1 MQTASEEPC
10 ATRGNGPIIA
20 AMPLYNEEETVGSVV
35 LQAKR
40 HVDKV
45 LCLDDGSSDASA
57 RIARKC
63 GAQVHQHRY
72 NRGYGGALKSI
83 FSIAREQDVEAL
95 VILDSDGQHD
105 PDDIPAL
112 LAPILDG
119 RADFV
124 IGSRF
129 IDGGGGDAMP
139 SYRKLGVKVIST
151 ASNMASNLGIKDT
164 QSGYRAFSRRALKRI
179 RFEQDGMEST
189 LEMLEECA
197 SNDLAVHEVPTVVR
211 YDVPKGSR
219 FTAMSHGFT
228 VLSYALVSL
237 SQKKPLIV
245 FGAPGAAL
253 LSLQPTDGWY
263 CVVGCGSRTHGS
275 LGRHAGHLAAVHGS
289 HPARRTAHPA
299 ATVDDQLRHRMIPSH
314 THPQHVSAANA

>member
-105 PDDIPAL
+105 ITGLWMRRSGNQDRAFQTADEIKAEVIRELAFL
-112 LAPILDG
+112 LA
-119 RADFV
+119 
-124 IGSRF
+124 
-129 IDGGGGDAMP
+129 
-139 SYRKLGVKVIST
+139 
-151 ASNMASNLGIKDT
+151 
-164 QSGYRAFSRRALKRI
+164 
-179 RFEQDGMEST
+179 
-189 LEMLEECA
+189 
-197 SNDLAVHEVPTVVR
+197 
-211 YDVPKGSR
+211 
-219 FTAMSHGFT
+219 
-228 VLSYALVSL
+228 
-237 SQKKPLIV
+237 
-245 FGAPGAAL
+245 
-253 LSLQPTDGWY
+253 
-263 CVVGCGSRTHGS
+263 
-275 LGRHAGHLAAVHGS
+275 
-289 HPARRTAHPA
+289 
-299 ATVDDQLRHRMIPSH
+299 
-314 THPQHVSAANA
+314 